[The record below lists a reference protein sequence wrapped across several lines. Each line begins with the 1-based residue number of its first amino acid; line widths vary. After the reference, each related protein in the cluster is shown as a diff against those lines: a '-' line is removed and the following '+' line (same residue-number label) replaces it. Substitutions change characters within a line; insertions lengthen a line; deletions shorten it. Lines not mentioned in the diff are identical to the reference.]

1 MYTLNTRLFF
11 TNKAQH
17 FFSFQSTIMEVNSG
31 RGKEGRARHKISW
44 MEMVQTDLKSLNVEV
59 NLIYD
64 QEEWRRRIHI
74 GNPTSLGLRILFLL
88 LLLLL
93 LFACLF
99 VCCCNLQHNGCLAL
113 QRQWKKHLDTELCY
127 FEKNS
132 QMYYSTKIYT
142 QIHIK

>member
-74 GNPTSLGLRILFLL
+74 GNPTSLGLRILL

-93 LFACLF
+93 LFVCLLAWLF
-99 VCCCNLQHNGCLAL
+99 VVVIYNIMGVWHCSGSGKYTWTQSCATS
-113 QRQWKKHLDTELCY
+113 KKILKCIIQLKSIHR
-127 FEKNS
+127 
-132 QMYYSTKIYT
+132 ST
-142 QIHIK
+142 